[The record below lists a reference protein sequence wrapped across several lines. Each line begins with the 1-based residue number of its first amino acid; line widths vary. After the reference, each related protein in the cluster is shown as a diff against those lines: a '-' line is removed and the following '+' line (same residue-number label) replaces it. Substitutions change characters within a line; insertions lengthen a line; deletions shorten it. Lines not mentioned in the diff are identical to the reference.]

1 MSSIFLES
9 IKKEFLR
16 YKSYGD
22 QTLER
27 LTLEQLLWEPSADVN
42 SVAVLVK
49 HMSGNMKSR
58 FTNFLT
64 EDGEK
69 SWRHRDRE
77 FDVDFASKE
86 EVIALWEDGWSILF
100 SALEEINEGNF
111 NTPVYIR
118 TEAHSISHA
127 LHRQLAHYA
136 SHTGQMMYLGK
147 IILGDQWESLS
158 IPIGQSA
165 AFNRRMFRDSS
176 AG

>member
-1 MSSIFLES
+1 MSAVFLDS

-16 YKSYGD
+16 YKAYGD

-27 LTLEQLLWEPSADVN
+27 LTLDQMLWEPSADVN

-58 FTNFLT
+58 FTHFLT

-69 SWRHRDRE
+69 SWRNRDQE
-77 FDVDFASKE
+77 FEVRFESKE
-86 EVIALWEDGWSILF
+86 EVIALWEDGWNILF
-100 SALEEINEGNF
+100 HALGEVNENNF
-111 NTPVYIR
+111 ETTVYIR
-118 TEAHSISHA
+118 AEAHSITHA

-147 IILGDQWESLS
+147 IILGEDWKSLS
-158 IPIGQSA
+158 IPLGQSA
-165 AFNRRMFRDSS
+165 AFNQKMF
-176 AG
+176 GK